1 MINSNAANSPVSES
15 SNWSTEST
23 SPRRCSMKAI
33 GTGVLTLVLGRV
45 VYCVAKKLLAEASR
59 RSELKELDAR
69 LDRAVEDTMDCSDP
83 ITKY

>member
-1 MINSNAANSPVSES
+1 MSKTNFATNSAVAGSEWNA
-15 SNWSTEST
+15 STGAS
-23 SPRRCSMKAI
+23 RCSLKHI

-59 RSELKELDAR
+59 RSELRELDAR